1 MLVAGAPAP
10 ILGRVTMDL
19 TMVDLTDIPGTRVGD
34 EVVLFGEQGGAVLA
48 LEDVARGSETI
59 PYEIMCTIGKRV
71 TRIYVRGGRP
81 VKLTSLVGERA
92 EWAEQAADHFRLRAQ
107 AVAAARRG

>member
-1 MLVAGAPAP
+1 
-10 ILGRVTMDL
+10 MDL
-19 TMVDLTDIPGTRVGD
+19 TMVDVTDVPGIEVGD
-34 EVVLFGEQGGAVLA
+34 EVVLFGDQGEAA
-48 LEDVARGSETI
+48 LSIEEVADGSETL

-81 VKLTSLVGERA
+81 VKLTTLVGESA
-92 EWAEQAADHFRLRAQ
+92 EWAEQAVDHFRLRNQ